1 MPGHHFIS
9 YSTADARDFAFDL
22 YEALRL
28 GDPSFCVWL
37 DKKDLYP
44 GVDWDDQI
52 VDAIRTCRSL
62 LFVMSPDS
70 VARGSV
76 TKDEWTI
83 ALQYKKPIIPL
94 LLDPGIEVPFRLG
107 NRQYLDFSGEFE
119 PAVEGLRGH
128 LAWLDSP
135 DGKLYQLRCRLVDAQ
150 RDMRRARDEKEELR
164 IRAELADLQKA
175 IQVQQQV
182 AGDLQSAAKRTQ
194 ETIDLGIE
202 RERQPEK
209 PVTAPTRTKFINRP
223 PAVAPNY
230 FQNRHVETKL
240 IRDFL
245 RDDARRLLTIV
256 GRAGVGKTALA
267 CRLLK
272 ALEGGQL
279 PDDLGELLADGIIYL
294 TARGSREVTVPNL
307 LADFCKLLPENKAEE
322 LNALCLDPKMSVKEK
337 MHRVLAV
344 FCEARTV
351 VLLDN
356 FEDLVDPQ
364 TRGISNPELSEALR
378 AFLDAPHHAVKII
391 LTTRLAPR
399 DIALVHPERQM
410 PLLLDQGLK
419 SPYAENILRE
429 MDNQGTFG
437 LKDAPDELLARA
449 RERTLGYPRALEAL
463 FAILAADRHTT
474 LDELLQDAEKLLPDN
489 VVEVLVGEAFSRLD
503 ESSQA
508 VLEALAIYGRPVAPV
523 AVDFLL
529 QPHVPGVDSAPV
541 LNRLVNM
548 QFVRKESG
556 YYYLHPVDGAYAL
569 GRVPAGKKN
578 EREVPGA
585 PPFTRYALWH
595 RAANFFRRI
604 RKARSDWET
613 VEDLAPQLAEFEL
626 RCACEDYDTAAELLG
641 ALDQQYLRRW
651 GHAQSVIQMR
661 ERLAGQ
667 LQSPALVTRNAGAL
681 GGAYWNVGRFDEALV
696 QYDAAISKARAHSEF
711 LLAAVYQEN
720 LALVYW
726 DLGDLEQA
734 LELLSEIRPIVERL
748 WGKESLAAYLGDTGI
763 VHLYLG
769 NLTEAMQL
777 FHHAERL
784 AAEAGADRV
793 RAANLDN
800 LAQGSLRKGEWEN
813 AKNYIAKA
821 LAIPIEKVGS
831 LNACYHLIT
840 SARVRLT
847 LGEYRAASEDC
858 QAAIDLNEPSL
869 RHRASLYLAIANL
882 FLGQPEAARESARQ
896 AVRSVQSLFA
906 HIKRHRDAGYFL
918 ALALLCAGQAEDALR
933 AYRHALA
940 MCSAEGVVSE
950 ALLDLQLLQ
959 RLQQAPEGTA
969 PAVALLQATLAE

>member
-1 MPGHHFIS
+1 MRGHHFIS
-9 YSTADARDFAFDL
+9 YSTADARDFAFEL
-22 YEALRL
+22 YEALRS
-28 GDPSFCVWL
+28 GDPPFGAWL
-37 DKKDLYP
+37 DNRNLHP

-62 LFVMSPDS
+62 LFVMSGDS

-94 LLDPGIEVPFRLG
+94 LLDPSIEVPFRLG
-107 NRQYLDFSGEFE
+107 NRQYLDFSDEFE
-119 PAVEGLRGH
+119 PAVERLRGH

-135 DGKLYQLRCRLVDAQ
+135 EGKLYQLQCRLVDAQ
-150 RDMRRARDEKEELR
+150 RDMRRARDEKEESR
-164 IRAELADLQKA
+164 IHADIADLEKA
-175 IQVQQQV
+175 IAAQQQIV
-182 AGDLQSAAKRTQ
+182 EDLESAAKRTQ
-194 ETIDLGIE
+194 ETIDRGIE
-202 RERQPEK
+202 RRRQPRK
-209 PVTAPTRTKFINRP
+209 PVTAATRARFINRP
-223 PAVAPNY
+223 PGVAPNY
-230 FQNRHVETKL
+230 FQDRHVETKL

-272 ALEGGQL
+272 GLEGGQL
-279 PDDLGELLADGIIYL
+279 PDDLGELLVDGIVYL
-294 TARGSREVTVPNL
+294 SARGSREISAPNL
-307 LADFCKLLPENKAEE
+307 LADLCRLLPEQNAEE
-322 LNALCLDPKMSVKEK
+322 LNTLCNDPKISAREK
-337 MHRVLAV
+337 VNSVLAA
-344 FCEARTV
+344 FADGCTV

-356 FEDLVDPQ
+356 FEDLVDLE
-364 TRGISNPELSEALR
+364 TREVKSTELSEALH
-378 AFLDAPHHAVKII
+378 AFLDVPQHAVKII
-391 LTTRLAPR
+391 LTTRVAPR
-399 DIALVHPERQM
+399 NLALVHPERQM
-410 PLLLDQGLK
+410 PLLLDEGLK

-429 MDNQGTFG
+429 MDADGTFG
-437 LKDAPDELLARA
+437 LKDAPDELLARG

-474 LDELLQDAEKLLPDN
+474 LDELLKDAEKLLPDN

-503 ESSQA
+503 ESAQT
-508 VLEALAIYGRPVAPV
+508 VLEALAVYGRPVPSV
-523 AVDFLL
+523 AVDYLL
-529 QPHVPGVDSAPV
+529 QPHLPGVNSAPV

-548 QFVRKESG
+548 QFVRKEASQ
-556 YYYLHPVDGAYAL
+556 YYLHPVDRAYAL
-569 GRVPAGKKN
+569 GRVRAGGKSD
-578 EREVPGA
+578 RGVPDA
-585 PPFTRYALWH
+585 SPFTQYALRH
-595 RAANFFRRI
+595 RAANFFQRI
-604 RKARSDWET
+604 RKPRSDWKT
-613 VEDLAPQLAEFEL
+613 VEDLVPQLAEFEL
-626 RCACEDYDTAAELLG
+626 RCAGDDYDTAAELLG
-641 ALDQQYLRRW
+641 AIDHEYLRRW
-651 GHAQSVIQMR
+651 GHAQLVIRMR

-681 GGAYWNVGRFDEALV
+681 AGAYWNVGRFDEALV

-726 DLGDLEQA
+726 DLGDLERA
-734 LELLSEIRPIVERL
+734 LELLSEIRPIVERF
-748 WGKESLAAYLGDTGI
+748 WGKESLAGYLGDTGI

-769 NLTEAMQL
+769 NLTEAIQL

-793 RAANLDN
+793 RACNLDN
-800 LAQGSLRKGEWEN
+800 LAQGSLRKGEYEN
-813 AKNYIAKA
+813 AKHYIARA
-821 LAIPIEKVGS
+821 LAMPIEKVGS
-831 LNACYHLIT
+831 LNACYHLVT

-847 LGEYRAASEDC
+847 LSEYRAAIEDC

-869 RHRASLYLAIANL
+869 RHRASLYMAIANL
-882 FLGQPEAARESARQ
+882 FLGQAEAARENARQ

-918 ALALLCAGQAEDALR
+918 AIALLCAGQAEDALQ

-959 RLQQAPEGTA
+959 KLQQAPEATA
-969 PAVALLQATLAE
+969 PAVALLRATLAE